1 MIPSKVGICRQI
13 SDVSVPAEKRDSN
26 DAATDTVAQAKR
38 VFARG
43 TCTLIINSDVTW
55 TCYGQISGMR
65 RLCWNGYTF
74 DSLLAYLA
82 RDDDGIGSN
91 GLSKKISTRNEA
103 MT

>member
-1 MIPSKVGICRQI
+1 MIPDEI
-13 SDVSVPAEKRDSN
+13 
-26 DAATDTVAQAKR
+26 AQAVVAAGFEAR
-38 VFARG
+38 DTAAPCRRIFTRG
-43 TCTLIINSDVTW
+43 TCTLTINSDVTW

-91 GLSKKISTRNEA
+91 GLGKKISTRNEA